1 MRPHRLEVTAF
12 GAFAGPVEVS
22 FDALADAGLFLLH
35 GETGA
40 GKTTL
45 LDAIGFALYGRVPG
59 ERGKTRRLRSDHASP
74 DVRTEVV
81 FETTIGPR
89 HLRITRNPQ
98 QTRPKRHGNGVTTEP
113 ARILLE
119 EETGGHWHAV
129 STRANEADRE
139 IADAMGMSAEQ
150 FYQVVL
156 LPQGQFARFL
166 HADAEERRALLQ
178 KLFRTDRFRSVEDWL
193 ADLRKTT
200 RDRIKDAEQDLS
212 VLTARIEQVAA
223 VPPPP
228 NPLATPDAP
237 APADSTATTAAPH
250 VTPSSHTTPAPRA
263 PATPATHATPA
274 PRATPTT
281 HATPATHVTS
291 GPPAPVGPRTPA
303 DSADASESSAPADPP
318 VATERP
324 ATWAADLAAA
334 AAAEAGLAAE
344 AVRAAQSALDSARAE
359 ADRVRE
365 QAGRQ
370 RRRAALIARR
380 DELRAAGPQRSALRH
395 ELAAAGRAAAVAQY
409 FINEGRSRAA
419 LATCR
424 DVEDRARLSAA
435 PAGLA
440 ATARPADYQVAEAE
454 RRQHT
459 GQLQALRDV
468 AQQATAE
475 DTLADQADR
484 RAAAR
489 GRDLDQAGRILAG
502 QRAELDQRSGQH
514 AAAQQAATRLPVTRA
529 EAERLRAAAAD
540 AAQLADDCAGV
551 RDLREQ
557 KASARDYAADQRERA
572 QQLREERFDG
582 MIGELAGRLTDD
594 TPCPVCGSLDHPDP
608 SELQGRRVTH
618 HEVEQAYAEAEA
630 AKDEVAKLDS
640 ELAIVVTRMGEM
652 TARLITADVGE
663 PVLREDAALVEAMT
677 ASPDDD
683 AGSPAQPTLFDPVPG
698 RISVMPAVGTVDR
711 LCGLAADLTVAAS
724 AREDAA
730 TELAARAGQLGR
742 LEEELTA
749 LRAAVSQTEQDL
761 ATLTEQRES
770 ARAEAEAARA
780 RAAAHRASLTSQL
793 HGAPD
798 LDTAIEAA
806 TALAD
811 ALAAAARATEATVLA
826 AAAADQAAAEAEQA
840 ATDAGFPDTA
850 AAQAAFREPAW
861 CAEQTRTL
869 HEQEADVA
877 NVDAQLADPD
887 LDVLLEPP
895 ADVAAAQQLVA
906 GAAADHDAA
915 VRRHEGASAR
925 ADGLARLAPE
935 FAQQVA
941 ALQPLRDRA
950 TEARQ
955 LADLAAGLGANALR
969 MTLSAF
975 VLAARLEEVAEA
987 ASHRLEKMTAGR
999 YRLAHTDSR
1008 RGAGKSGLGLVAQDA
1023 WTGHDRDTST
1033 LSGGET
1039 FLASLALALGLADVV
1054 TAEAAGVTIEALF
1067 VDEGFGTLDEET
1079 LEEVMTV
1086 LDTLR
1091 EGGRMVGI
1099 VSHVAELRQRIPAQ
1113 LHVRKTRAGST
1124 VHLIA
1129 P

>member
-1 MRPHRLEVTAF
+1 M
-12 GAFAGPVEVS
+12 
-22 FDALADAGLFLLH
+22 
-35 GETGA
+35 
-40 GKTTL
+40 
-45 LDAIGFALYGRVPG
+45 
-59 ERGKTRRLRSDHASP
+59 
-74 DVRTEVV
+74 
-81 FETTIGPR
+81 
-89 HLRITRNPQ
+89 
-98 QTRPKRHGNGVTTEP
+98 
-113 ARILLE
+113 
-119 EETGGHWHAV
+119 
-129 STRANEADRE
+129 
-139 IADAMGMSAEQ
+139 
-150 FYQVVL
+150 
-156 LPQGQFARFL
+156 
-166 HADAEERRALLQ
+166 
-178 KLFRTDRFRSVEDWL
+178 
-193 ADLRKTT
+193 
-200 RDRIKDAEQDLS
+200 
-212 VLTARIEQVAA
+212 
-223 VPPPP
+223 
-228 NPLATPDAP
+228 
-237 APADSTATTAAPH
+237 
-250 VTPSSHTTPAPRA
+250 
-263 PATPATHATPA
+263 
-274 PRATPTT
+274 
-281 HATPATHVTS
+281 
-291 GPPAPVGPRTPA
+291 
-303 DSADASESSAPADPP
+303 
-318 VATERP
+318 
-324 ATWAADLAAA
+324 
-334 AAAEAGLAAE
+334 
-344 AVRAAQSALDSARAE
+344 
-359 ADRVRE
+359 
-365 QAGRQ
+365 
-370 RRRAALIARR
+370 
-380 DELRAAGPQRSALRH
+380 
-395 ELAAAGRAAAVAQY
+395 
-409 FINEGRSRAA
+409 
-419 LATCR
+419 
-424 DVEDRARLSAA
+424 
-435 PAGLA
+435 
-440 ATARPADYQVAEAE
+440 
-454 RRQHT
+454 
-459 GQLQALRDV
+459 
-468 AQQATAE
+468 
-475 DTLADQADR
+475 
-484 RAAAR
+484 
-489 GRDLDQAGRILAG
+489 
-502 QRAELDQRSGQH
+502 
-514 AAAQQAATRLPVTRA
+514 
-529 EAERLRAAAAD
+529 
-540 AAQLADDCAGV
+540 
-551 RDLREQ
+551 
-557 KASARDYAADQRERA
+557 
-572 QQLREERFDG
+572 
-582 MIGELAGRLTDD
+582 
-594 TPCPVCGSLDHPDP
+594 
-608 SELQGRRVTH
+608 
-618 HEVEQAYAEAEA
+618 
-630 AKDEVAKLDS
+630 AKLDS

-780 RAAAHRASLTSQL
+780 RAAAHRASLASQL

-811 ALAAAARATEATVLA
+811 ALAAAARAAEATVLA

-840 ATDAGFPDTA
+840 ATGAGFPDTA

-887 LDVLLEPP
+887 LDVPLEPP
-895 ADVAAAQQLVA
+895 ADVAAAQQLVV

>member
-1 MRPHRLEVTAF
+1 M
-12 GAFAGPVEVS
+12 
-22 FDALADAGLFLLH
+22 
-35 GETGA
+35 
-40 GKTTL
+40 
-45 LDAIGFALYGRVPG
+45 
-59 ERGKTRRLRSDHASP
+59 
-74 DVRTEVV
+74 
-81 FETTIGPR
+81 
-89 HLRITRNPQ
+89 
-98 QTRPKRHGNGVTTEP
+98 
-113 ARILLE
+113 
-119 EETGGHWHAV
+119 
-129 STRANEADRE
+129 
-139 IADAMGMSAEQ
+139 
-150 FYQVVL
+150 
-156 LPQGQFARFL
+156 
-166 HADAEERRALLQ
+166 
-178 KLFRTDRFRSVEDWL
+178 
-193 ADLRKTT
+193 
-200 RDRIKDAEQDLS
+200 
-212 VLTARIEQVAA
+212 
-223 VPPPP
+223 
-228 NPLATPDAP
+228 
-237 APADSTATTAAPH
+237 
-250 VTPSSHTTPAPRA
+250 
-263 PATPATHATPA
+263 
-274 PRATPTT
+274 
-281 HATPATHVTS
+281 
-291 GPPAPVGPRTPA
+291 
-303 DSADASESSAPADPP
+303 
-318 VATERP
+318 
-324 ATWAADLAAA
+324 
-334 AAAEAGLAAE
+334 
-344 AVRAAQSALDSARAE
+344 
-359 ADRVRE
+359 
-365 QAGRQ
+365 
-370 RRRAALIARR
+370 
-380 DELRAAGPQRSALRH
+380 
-395 ELAAAGRAAAVAQY
+395 
-409 FINEGRSRAA
+409 
-419 LATCR
+419 
-424 DVEDRARLSAA
+424 EDRARLSAA

-440 ATARPADYQVAEAE
+440 ATARPADYQAAEAE

-475 DTLADQADR
+475 DTLAEQADR

-557 KASARDYAADQRERA
+557 KATARDYAADQRERA

-582 MIGELAGRLTDD
+582 MIGELACRLTDD

-677 ASPDDD
+677 AAPDDA

-793 HGAPD
+793 NGAPD

-811 ALAAAARATEATVLA
+811 ALAAAARAAEATVLA

-840 ATDAGFPDTA
+840 ATGAGFPDTA

-861 CAEQTRTL
+861 CTEQTETL
-869 HEQEADVA
+869 REQEADVA

-887 LDVLLEPP
+887 LDVPLEPP
-895 ADVAAAQQLVA
+895 ADVAAAQQLVV

-1023 WTGHDRDTST
+1023 WTGQDRDTST

-1113 LHVRKTRAGST
+1113 LQVRKTRAGST

>member
-59 ERGKTRRLRSDHASP
+59 ERGKARRLRSDHASP

-89 HLRITRNPQ
+89 HLRITRNPP

-113 ARILLE
+113 ARVLLE

-200 RDRIKDAEQDLS
+200 RDQIKDAEQDLS
-212 VLTARIEQVAA
+212 VLTARIEQVAGL
-223 VPPPP
+223 PP
-228 NPLATPDAP
+228 NPPTTPAPPHATSDTHTTRDPGATPDAPTTADPHATPDAP
-237 APADSTATTAAPH
+237 AIASPDATPNAYTTAD
-250 VTPSSHTTPAPRA
+250 
-263 PATPATHATPA
+263 
-274 PRATPTT
+274 PRATPNALPTADPR
-281 HATPATHVTS
+281 ATRTPNATSDAPATAE
-291 GPPAPVGPRTPA
+291 PA
-303 DSADASESSAPADPP
+303 
-318 VATERP
+318 ATERP
-324 ATWAADLAAA
+324 ATWAGDLAAA
-334 AAAEAGLAAE
+334 AAAEAGLAAA
-344 AVRAAQSALDSARAE
+344 AVRAAQSALDTVRAE
-359 ADRVRE
+359 ADRIRE

-380 DELRAAGPQRSALRH
+380 EELRAASPQRSALRR
-395 ELAAAGRAAAVAQY
+395 ELAAAERAAAVAQF

-440 ATARPADYQVAEAE
+440 ATARPADYQAAEAE

-475 DTLADQADR
+475 DTLAEQADS

-489 GRDLDQAGRILAG
+489 GRDLDQAGLILAG

-540 AAQLADDCAGV
+540 AAQLADDCSGV

-557 KASARDYAADQRERA
+557 KATAREYAADQRERA

-677 ASPDDD
+677 ASPDD
-683 AGSPAQPTLFDPVPG
+683 AVGAPAQPTLFDPVPG

-730 TELAARAGQLGR
+730 TELAARAGQLAR
-742 LEEELTA
+742 LGEELAA

-770 ARAEAEAARA
+770 ARAEAEAARS

-793 HGAPD
+793 NGAPD

-811 ALAAAARATEATVLA
+811 ALAAAARAAEATVLA
-826 AAAADQAAAEAEQA
+826 AAAADQAASEAEQA
-840 ATDAGFPDTA
+840 ATGAGFPDMA

-861 CAEQTRTL
+861 CTGQAETL
-869 HEQEADVA
+869 REQEADVA

-887 LDVLLEPP
+887 LDVPLEPP

-906 GAAADHDAA
+906 EAAADHDAA

-925 ADGLARLAPE
+925 ADGLAQLAPE

-1023 WTGHDRDTST
+1023 WTGQDRDTST

>member
-12 GAFAGPVEVS
+12 GAFAGTVEVS
-22 FDALADAGLFLLH
+22 FDALSEAGLFLLH

-59 ERGKTRRLRSDHASP
+59 ERGKTRRLRSDHASA

-81 FETTIGPR
+81 FETTIGQR

-98 QTRPKRHGNGVTTEP
+98 QERPKRHGNGVTKEP

-166 HADAEERRALLQ
+166 QADAEERRALLQ
-178 KLFRTDRFRSVEDWL
+178 KLFRTDRFRGVEDWL

-212 VLTARIEQVAA
+212 VLTARIEQVAG
-223 VPPPP
+223 VPPTPP
-228 NPLATPDAP
+228 PTSAPLTPAALSATPDP
-237 APADSTATTAAPH
+237 I
-250 VTPSSHTTPAPRA
+250 TPPV
-263 PATPATHATPA
+263 
-274 PRATPTT
+274 PRAT
-281 HATPATHVTS
+281 
-291 GPPAPVGPRTPA
+291 
-303 DSADASESSAPADPP
+303 ADPP
-318 VATERP
+318 AVSEPATSAERP
-324 ATWAADLAAA
+324 ATWAGGLAAA
-334 AAAEAGLAAE
+334 AAAEAGTAAE
-344 AVRAAQSALDSARAE
+344 TVSAAQSALDAARAE
-359 ADRVRE
+359 ADRARE

-370 RRRAALIARR
+370 RRRSALIIRR
-380 DELRAAGPQRSALRH
+380 EELRAAAPQRAALRR
-395 ELAAAGRAAAVAQY
+395 ELAAAERAAVVSQF
-409 FINEGRSRAA
+409 FINEARSRAA

-424 DVEDRARLSAA
+424 DVEDRSRLTAA

-440 ATARPADYQVAEAE
+440 PTARPADYQAAEAE
-454 RRQHT
+454 QRQHT

-475 DTLADQADR
+475 DAFAQQADA

-502 QRAELDQRSGQH
+502 QRAELDQLSGQH

-529 EAERLRAAAAD
+529 EADRLRGQAAD
-540 AAQLADDCAGV
+540 AAQLADDCVGV

-557 KASARDYAADQRERA
+557 KTTAREHASD
-572 QQLREERFDG
+572 LREYALRLRTERIDG
-582 MIGELAGRLTDD
+582 MIGELAARLTDES
-594 TPCPVCGSLDHPDP
+594 PCPVCGSLDHPDP
-608 SELQGRRVTH
+608 SELQGRRITH
-618 HEVEQAYAEAEA
+618 TEEEQAFAEAEA
-630 AKDEVAKLDS
+630 AQDAVAKLDR

-652 TARLITADVGE
+652 TARLITADVSE

-677 ASPDDD
+677 TSPDDT
-683 AGSPAQPTLFDPVPG
+683 AGFPAQPTLFDARPPH
-698 RISVMPAVGTVDR
+698 ISVMPAVGTVDR

-730 TELAARAGQLGR
+730 TELAVRAGQLAW

-749 LRAAVSQTEQDL
+749 LRAAVSQTEKDL

-770 ARAEAEAARA
+770 ARAEAEAARS
-780 RAAAHRASLTSQL
+780 RATAHRASLASQL
-793 HGAPD
+793 NGAPD
-798 LDTAIEAA
+798 LDTALAAA
-806 TALAD
+806 TSLAD
-811 ALAAAARATEATVLA
+811 ALAAAARAAEASALA
-826 AAAADQAAAEAEQA
+826 AAAAEQAGAEAEQA
-840 ATDAGFPDTA
+840 ATGAGFPDTA

-861 CAEQTRTL
+861 CTEHMQTLR
-869 HEQEADVA
+869 EQEMEVA
-877 NVDAQLADPD
+877 HVDAQLVDPD
-887 LDVLLEPP
+887 LDVSLDPP
-895 ADVAAAQQLVA
+895 ADVAAAQELVQR
-906 GAAADHDAA
+906 AAADHDAA

-925 ADGLARLAPE
+925 AAALTQLAPT
-935 FAQQVA
+935 FADQVTS
-941 ALQPLRDRA
+941 LQPLRDRA

-955 LADLAAGLGANALR
+955 LADLAAGLGANELR

-1023 WTGHDRDTST
+1023 WTGQDRDTST

-1067 VDEGFGTLDEET
+1067 VDEGFGTLDEDT

-1124 VHLIA
+1124 VHLLA

>member
-113 ARILLE
+113 ARVLLE

-212 VLTARIEQVAA
+212 VLTARIEQVAGH
-223 VPPPP
+223 PPEPP
-228 NPLATPDAP
+228 
-237 APADSTATTAAPH
+237 
-250 VTPSSHTTPAPRA
+250 TTPAPQA
-263 PATPATHATPA
+263 DPLTPTEPA
-274 PRATPTT
+274 PRATPAP
-281 HATPATHVTS
+281 HATPASLATPDPSAPHATFAPRIALS
-291 GPPAPVGPRTPA
+291 SRATPAPHATS
-303 DSADASESSAPADPP
+303 DSSAPADASESSATADP
-318 VATERP
+318 AAAAERP
-324 ATWAADLAAA
+324 ATWAGDLAAA

-344 AVRAAQSALDSARAE
+344 AVRAAQSALDTARAE

-370 RRRAALIARR
+370 RRRTALIARR
-380 DELRAAGPQRSALRH
+380 DELRAAGPQRSALRR
-395 ELAAAGRAAAVAQY
+395 ELAAAERAAAVAQY

-475 DTLADQADR
+475 DTLAEQADR

-557 KASARDYAADQRERA
+557 KATARDYAADQRERA

-677 ASPDDD
+677 ASPDD

-730 TELAARAGQLGR
+730 TELAARAGQLVR

-793 HGAPD
+793 NGAPD

-811 ALAAAARATEATVLA
+811 ALAAAARAAEATVLA
-826 AAAADQAAAEAEQA
+826 AAATDQAAAEAEQA
-840 ATDAGFPDTA
+840 ATGAGFPDTA

-861 CAEQTRTL
+861 CTGQTETL
-869 HEQEADVA
+869 REQEADVA
-877 NVDAQLADPD
+877 NIDAQLADPD
-887 LDVLLEPP
+887 LDVPLEPP
-895 ADVAAAQQLVA
+895 ADVAAAQQLVV

-1023 WTGHDRDTST
+1023 WTGQDRDTST

-1113 LHVRKTRAGST
+1113 LHVRKTRVGST

>member
-113 ARILLE
+113 ARVLLE
-119 EETGGHWHAV
+119 EERGGHWHAV

-223 VPPPP
+223 VPPTPDRP
-228 NPLATPDAP
+228 ATPAAP
-237 APADSTATTAAPH
+237 APADPQ
-250 VTPSSHTTPAPRA
+250 
-263 PATPATHATPA
+263 
-274 PRATPTT
+274 
-281 HATPATHVTS
+281 
-291 GPPAPVGPRTPA
+291 
-303 DSADASESSAPADPP
+303 APADPAAASEP
-318 VATERP
+318 PATAERP
-324 ATWAADLAAA
+324 ATWAGDLAAA
-334 AAAEAGLAAE
+334 AAAEASLAAE
-344 AVRAAQSALDSARAE
+344 AVRAAQSALDAARAE

-370 RRRAALIARR
+370 RRRAALVARR
-380 DELRAAGPQRSALRH
+380 DELRAAGPQRSALRR
-395 ELAAAGRAAAVAQY
+395 ELAAAERAAAVAQY

-440 ATARPADYQVAEAE
+440 ATARPADYQAAEAE

-475 DTLADQADR
+475 DTLAEQADR

-489 GRDLDQAGRILAG
+489 GRDLDQAGRILTG

-557 KASARDYAADQRERA
+557 KATARDYAADQRERA

-677 ASPDDD
+677 AAPDDA

-793 HGAPD
+793 NGAPD

-811 ALAAAARATEATVLA
+811 ALAAAARAAEATVLA

-840 ATDAGFPDTA
+840 ATGAGFPDTA

-861 CAEQTRTL
+861 CTEQTETL
-869 HEQEADVA
+869 REQEADVA

-887 LDVLLEPP
+887 LDVPMEPP
-895 ADVAAAQQLVA
+895 ADVAAAQQLVV

-1023 WTGHDRDTST
+1023 WTGQDRDTST

-1113 LHVRKTRAGST
+1113 LQVRKTRAGST

>member
-113 ARILLE
+113 ARVLLE
-119 EETGGHWHAV
+119 EERGGHWHAV

-223 VPPPP
+223 VPP
-228 NPLATPDAP
+228 TPDPTRHSRRTRPSRPADPSRPVHPTDPSTPTVAPRVTLTPRVTPAAP
-237 APADSTATTAAPH
+237 APADPQ
-250 VTPSSHTTPAPRA
+250 
-263 PATPATHATPA
+263 
-274 PRATPTT
+274 
-281 HATPATHVTS
+281 
-291 GPPAPVGPRTPA
+291 TPA
-303 DSADASESSAPADPP
+303 DPAAASEPP
-318 VATERP
+318 ATERP
-324 ATWAADLAAA
+324 ATWAGDLAAA
-334 AAAEAGLAAE
+334 AAAEASLAAE
-344 AVRAAQSALDSARAE
+344 AVRAAQSALDTARAQ

-370 RRRAALIARR
+370 RRRTALVARR
-380 DELRAAGPQRSALRH
+380 DELRAAGPQRSALRR
-395 ELAAAGRAAAVAQY
+395 ELAAAERAAAVAQY

-440 ATARPADYQVAEAE
+440 ATARPADYQAAEAE

-475 DTLADQADR
+475 DTLAEQADR

-489 GRDLDQAGRILAG
+489 GRDLDQAGRILTG

-557 KASARDYAADQRERA
+557 KATARDYAADQRERA

-582 MIGELAGRLTDD
+582 MIGELA
-594 TPCPVCGSLDHPDP
+594 
-608 SELQGRRVTH
+608 
-618 HEVEQAYAEAEA
+618 
-630 AKDEVAKLDS
+630 
-640 ELAIVVTRMGEM
+640 
-652 TARLITADVGE
+652 
-663 PVLREDAALVEAMT
+663 
-677 ASPDDD
+677 
-683 AGSPAQPTLFDPVPG
+683 AGSPTTL
-698 RISVMPAVGTVDR
+698 PAR
-711 LCGLAADLTVAAS
+711 S
-724 AREDAA
+724 
-730 TELAARAGQLGR
+730 AARSTTPTR
-742 LEEELTA
+742 PSS
-749 LRAAVSQTEQDL
+749 RAAGSPT
-761 ATLTEQRES
+761 TRWSRPTPRPRRPRTRWPS
-770 ARAEAEAARA
+770 WT
-780 RAAAHRASLTSQL
+780 ASWPSWSP
-793 HGAPD
+793 G
-798 LDTAIEAA
+798 
-806 TALAD
+806 
-811 ALAAAARATEATVLA
+811 
-826 AAAADQAAAEAEQA
+826 
-840 ATDAGFPDTA
+840 
-850 AAQAAFREPAW
+850 W
-861 CAEQTRTL
+861 
-869 HEQEADVA
+869 
-877 NVDAQLADPD
+877 
-887 LDVLLEPP
+887 
-895 ADVAAAQQLVA
+895 
-906 GAAADHDAA
+906 
-915 VRRHEGASAR
+915 
-925 ADGLARLAPE
+925 
-935 FAQQVA
+935 
-941 ALQPLRDRA
+941 
-950 TEARQ
+950 
-955 LADLAAGLGANALR
+955 
-969 MTLSAF
+969 
-975 VLAARLEEVAEA
+975 
-987 ASHRLEKMTAGR
+987 GR
-999 YRLAHTDSR
+999 
-1008 RGAGKSGLGLVAQDA
+1008 
-1023 WTGHDRDTST
+1023 
-1033 LSGGET
+1033 
-1039 FLASLALALGLADVV
+1039 
-1054 TAEAAGVTIEALF
+1054 
-1067 VDEGFGTLDEET
+1067 
-1079 LEEVMTV
+1079 
-1086 LDTLR
+1086 
-1091 EGGRMVGI
+1091 
-1099 VSHVAELRQRIPAQ
+1099 
-1113 LHVRKTRAGST
+1113 
-1124 VHLIA
+1124 
-1129 P
+1129 

>member
-59 ERGKTRRLRSDHASP
+59 ERGKARRLRSDHASP

-89 HLRITRNPQ
+89 HLRITRNPP

-113 ARILLE
+113 ARVLLE

-212 VLTARIEQVAA
+212 VLTARIEQVAD
-223 VPPPP
+223 VPPEPDPNDSQDLDGHPDDTEPP
-228 NPLATPDAP
+228 
-237 APADSTATTAAPH
+237 
-250 VTPSSHTTPAPRA
+250 
-263 PATPATHATPA
+263 
-274 PRATPTT
+274 
-281 HATPATHVTS
+281 
-291 GPPAPVGPRTPA
+291 
-303 DSADASESSAPADPP
+303 
-318 VATERP
+318 ATERP
-324 ATWAADLAAA
+324 VTWAGDLATA

-344 AVRAAQSALDSARAE
+344 AVSAAQSVLDAARAE
-359 ADRVRE
+359 ADRIRE

-380 DELRAAGPQRSALRH
+380 DELRAAGPQRSALRR
-395 ELAAAGRAAAVAQY
+395 ELAAAERAAAVAQF

-440 ATARPADYQVAEAE
+440 ATARPADYQAAEAE

-468 AQQATAE
+468 AQQATTEDSLAE
-475 DTLADQADR
+475 QADS

-489 GRDLDQAGRILAG
+489 GRDLDQAGLILAG

-514 AAAQQAATRLPVTRA
+514 AAAQQAATRLPVARA

-540 AAQLADDCAGV
+540 AAQLADDCSGV

-557 KASARDYAADQRERA
+557 KATAREYAADQRERA

-677 ASPDDD
+677 ASPDD
-683 AGSPAQPTLFDPVPG
+683 AVGALAQPTLFDPVPG

-730 TELAARAGQLGR
+730 TELAARAGQLAR
-742 LEEELTA
+742 LDEELTA
-749 LRAAVSQTEQDL
+749 LRAAVSQTGQDL

-770 ARAEAEAARA
+770 ARAEAEAARS

-793 HGAPD
+793 NGAPD

-811 ALAAAARATEATVLA
+811 GLAAAARAAEATVLA
-826 AAAADQAAAEAEQA
+826 AAAAGQAASEAEQA
-840 ATDAGFPDTA
+840 ATGAGFPDTA

-861 CAEQTRTL
+861 CTGQTETL
-869 HEQEADVA
+869 REQEADVA

-887 LDVLLEPP
+887 LDVPPEPP
-895 ADVAAAQQLVA
+895 ADVAAAQQLVV

-1023 WTGHDRDTST
+1023 WTGQDRDTST

>member
-1 MRPHRLEVTAF
+1 M
-12 GAFAGPVEVS
+12 
-22 FDALADAGLFLLH
+22 
-35 GETGA
+35 
-40 GKTTL
+40 
-45 LDAIGFALYGRVPG
+45 
-59 ERGKTRRLRSDHASP
+59 
-74 DVRTEVV
+74 
-81 FETTIGPR
+81 
-89 HLRITRNPQ
+89 
-98 QTRPKRHGNGVTTEP
+98 
-113 ARILLE
+113 
-119 EETGGHWHAV
+119 
-129 STRANEADRE
+129 
-139 IADAMGMSAEQ
+139 
-150 FYQVVL
+150 
-156 LPQGQFARFL
+156 
-166 HADAEERRALLQ
+166 
-178 KLFRTDRFRSVEDWL
+178 
-193 ADLRKTT
+193 
-200 RDRIKDAEQDLS
+200 
-212 VLTARIEQVAA
+212 
-223 VPPPP
+223 
-228 NPLATPDAP
+228 
-237 APADSTATTAAPH
+237 
-250 VTPSSHTTPAPRA
+250 
-263 PATPATHATPA
+263 
-274 PRATPTT
+274 
-281 HATPATHVTS
+281 
-291 GPPAPVGPRTPA
+291 
-303 DSADASESSAPADPP
+303 
-318 VATERP
+318 
-324 ATWAADLAAA
+324 
-334 AAAEAGLAAE
+334 
-344 AVRAAQSALDSARAE
+344 
-359 ADRVRE
+359 
-365 QAGRQ
+365 
-370 RRRAALIARR
+370 
-380 DELRAAGPQRSALRH
+380 
-395 ELAAAGRAAAVAQY
+395 
-409 FINEGRSRAA
+409 
-419 LATCR
+419 
-424 DVEDRARLSAA
+424 AA

-475 DTLADQADR
+475 DTLAEQADR

-489 GRDLDQAGRILAG
+489 GRDLDQASRILAG

-514 AAAQQAATRLPVTRA
+514 AAAQQAATRLPVTRS
-529 EAERLRAAAAD
+529 EAERLRAQAAD

-557 KASARDYAADQRERA
+557 KTTAREHASD
-572 QQLREERFDG
+572 LREHALRLRQERFDG
-582 MIGELAGRLTDD
+582 MIGELAARLTDD
-594 TPCPVCGSLDHPDP
+594 SPCPVCGSLDHPDP
-608 SELQGRRVTH
+608 SELQGRRITH
-618 HEVEQAYAEAEA
+618 QDEDEAFTEAEA
-630 AKDEVAKLDS
+630 AQEAVAKLDS

-677 ASPDDD
+677 ASPDDA

-730 TELAARAGQLGR
+730 TELAAKAGQLGR

-793 HGAPD
+793 NGAPD

-811 ALAAAARATEATVLA
+811 ALAAAARAAEATVLA
-826 AAAADQAAAEAEQA
+826 AAATAQAAAEAEQA
-840 ATDAGFPDTA
+840 ATGAGFPDTA

-861 CAEQTRTL
+861 CTEQAETL
-869 HEQEADVA
+869 REQETDVH

-887 LDVLLEPP
+887 LDVPLEPP
-895 ADVAAAQQLVA
+895 ADVAAAQQLVL

-941 ALQPLRDRA
+941 ALQPLRERA

-955 LADLAAGLGANALR
+955 LADLAAGLGANTLR